1 MSKLI
6 PFHFDGRDI
15 RVIDVNGVPMF
26 VGKDI
31 CGALGYVDHANAIK
45 QHCKGVAFHHPLQ
58 TAGGVQ
64 ELRVLAESDVLRLI
78 ISSALPAA
86 QTFERW
92 VFEEVL
98 PSIRKTGSYL
108 APAVDPF
115 AGLPPEQRALVVLM
129 LDNATIKS
137 QLVEQG
143 AAVAKLDVRLDELT
157 DTMQMT
163 SRPTNSESIAHIRV
177 RIGKLYGLPARIV
190 DEVIRQSPYSPKPA
204 GAVKNGHEDAQ
215 GSSYLVYWTKDV
227 SMVFARFVGECE
239 RITATLVTHPLIEGR
254 FKLVASPKGMV

>member
-1 MSKLI
+1 MNNLI
-6 PFHFDGRDI
+6 PFRFEKHDI
-15 RVIDVNGVPMF
+15 RVVHVNGEPMF

-31 CGALGYVDHANAIK
+31 CGALGYADHTNAIK

-58 TAGGVQ
+58 TAGGLQ

-78 ISSALPAA
+78 ISSTLPAA
-86 QTFERW
+86 QAFERW

-98 PSIRKTGSYL
+98 PSIRKTGTYST
-108 APAVDPF
+108 PAADPF
-115 AGLPPEQRALVVLM
+115 AGLPPEQRALVALM
-129 LDNATIKS
+129 LDNAAIKS

-143 AAVAKLDVRLDELT
+143 AAVAKLDVRLDELS

-163 SRPTNSESIAHIRV
+163 SRPTNSESIVHIRA

-227 SMVFARFVGECE
+227 SMVFSRFVAECAQV
-239 RITATLVTHPLIEGR
+239 TFTLATHPLIEGR
-254 FKLVASPKGMV
+254 FKLAASLRGTL